1 MSTPNIITFFPNPL
15 FDNENVLRISNEI
28 TYPKKEYLPGSEFLV
43 NLTDFNNEF
52 PKIHRSQYRMAVI
65 LFQKRYKNLLFYLE

>member
-1 MSTPNIITFFPNPL
+1 MSTTNIITFFSNPL

-28 TYPKKEYLPGSEFLV
+28 PYPKKEYLPGSEFLV